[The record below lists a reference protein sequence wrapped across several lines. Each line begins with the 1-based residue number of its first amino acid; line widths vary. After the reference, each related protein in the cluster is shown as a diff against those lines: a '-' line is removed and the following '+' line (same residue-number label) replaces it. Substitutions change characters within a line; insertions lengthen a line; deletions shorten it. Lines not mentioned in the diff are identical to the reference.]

1 MYRNIHDMC
10 VHLHVHAHAH
20 VHVLADQ
27 THSYLMQNR
36 LIMVYMY
43 TTIAA
48 SIATGAIGVTEM
60 RLVTDVMRRHRRR

>member
-1 MYRNIHDMC
+1 MTSVCIYMC
-10 VHLHVHAHAH
+10 VHTH

-48 SIATGAIGVTEM
+48 AIATGAIGVTEL
-60 RLVTDVMRRHRRR
+60 RLVMSDVMRRHRRR